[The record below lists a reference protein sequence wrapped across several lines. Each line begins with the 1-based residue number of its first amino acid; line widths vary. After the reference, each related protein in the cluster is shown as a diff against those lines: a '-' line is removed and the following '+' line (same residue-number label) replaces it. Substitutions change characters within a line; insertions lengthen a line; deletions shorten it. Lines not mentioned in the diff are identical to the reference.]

1 MKLPGLFVIGA
12 VLGLAAGVGAGAFLF
27 KPKSPEAGA
36 AFGGAEAGGR
46 GGQGPAMAA
55 GPGGRGGPGA
65 GGQRAGGPGAGGPGG
80 GRQGAGGPSSFM
92 RGGMPPAITTA
103 AVEPASVGRTL
114 DAIGSG
120 RAARSVSLVS
130 EATGLVTRVGPRAG
144 GAVKAGDVI
153 LALDD
158 EAQRIAVARARA
170 AYPVAR
176 ANSERYAALQKE
188 NAASRLEADAAFNAW
203 KAAEAELRAAEYALG
218 QRTIRAPFDGV
229 VGLTTLEP
237 GQYVRAGDVVTTIDD
252 LSSLIIEFTAPQ
264 EAAAEVKVG
273 QKVTATLAGASR
285 TRIEGAVSAIDSR
298 VDAASRTFRIEAT
311 FANPGGALL
320 PGATFAVSTT
330 NESARALAAPGLAVQ
345 WDRTGAYVWKLAPDG
360 SASRANVQI
369 VQRRDELA
377 LLEGEIKAG
386 DIVIVE
392 GADRVRP
399 GMSFPVGDRSARGT
413 GREGAA
419 PQRPS
424 SAGVSAV
431 N

>member
-27 KPKSPEAGA
+27 KPKSAEPGA
-36 AFGGAEAGGR
+36 AFWASEKDAR
-46 GGQGPAMAA
+46 GGPGMAPPSGMA
-55 GPGGRGGPGA
+55 GGPGGRLGGGPGGGPGA
-65 GGQRAGGPGAGGPGG
+65 GASA
-80 GRQGAGGPSSFM
+80 FM

-103 AVEPASVGRTL
+103 TIEPASVGRTL
-114 DAIGSG
+114 AAIGTAK
-120 RAARSVSLVS
+120 AAKSVSLVS

-158 EAQRIAVARARA
+158 EAQRIALARAKA
-170 AYPVAR
+170 AYPVAK

-229 VGLTTLEP
+229 VGLTTVEP
-237 GQYVRAGDVVTTIDD
+237 GHYVRAGDTVTTIDD

-264 EAAAEVKVG
+264 EAAADVKPG
-273 QKVTATLAGASR
+273 QKVVAMLAGAAQ
-285 TRIEGAVSAIDSR
+285 TRIEGVVSAVDSR
-298 VDAASRTFRIEAT
+298 VDAASRTLRIEAS
-311 FANPGGALL
+311 FANAAGDLR
-320 PGATFAVSTT
+320 PGATFAVTTT

-360 SASRANVQI
+360 AATRASVSI

-377 LLEGEIKAG
+377 LLEGDIKAG
-386 DIVIVE
+386 DVVIVE

-399 GMSFPVGDRSARGT
+399 GMNFPVGDRAARGT

-419 PQRPS
+419 PRAAG
-424 SAGVSAV
+424 AGVSAV